1 MAPRRSPLDHA
12 LHGPADED
20 GAEDSSTVQKGT
32 TQGSPNGVSAGGSTA
47 GTSQAVVD
55 TTRRGASMF
64 GQQSVFK
71 QEVER
76 RATTNPQVNR
86 SVRANGGVP
95 KPYDPALLRDVAAS
109 GPAQAYIDTLAQDVA
124 AARWSL
130 VPRDENTD
138 VEDGDRAELERKLE
152 SIHPEKSFRDIL
164 EQTTRNLLELGDAAW
179 VKHYFK
185 NSDELAE
192 VLPVDSARM
201 FKRVDSHGLTQAYL
215 QTQWST
221 FDVGDELDTNEVV
234 WFEWSSRTDH
244 VYGHGPVEKGLET
257 LMLLDEL
264 QQKEKKDLEEGMPPG
279 IVSAKEDADNPLPPD
294 EFDTVKEE
302 FELHEGE
309 RHRLLVTRGE
319 WDFTDFSGNYQE
331 LQILDRNKFWIHVLG
346 AVMKVN
352 PPYAGFDFQEGNKA
366 QNDSQKE
373 AYAQR
378 GFRQTLRQVEEAITR
393 QLIHEDLTEELDF
406 KFEREQTVVERKEQA
421 TLLEQAA
428 NAATAWANAGRT
440 VTVDE
445 EGQLSVEP
453 GDVTPD
459 DVETPAPGGGGLFG
473 SVDKSG
479 EVRKAVP
486 LSAPAGNSP
495 VADDAMGEWRKFLA
509 DIESEGGMAMDPESE
524 RTYPGEDLAPT
535 GNVVVFGVEPERI
548 RSLMDAYPGVQYNVE
563 EPTAR
568 APPGGPDVEDNP
580 EGEPPEEAPA
590 GLDLTEEE
598 ILQMDQILESAY
610 KSQIWPETVE
620 DIEKRAWSGDDSVPD
635 YVLEQISMAIDS
647 GAVFDNF
654 KTLPARVVEEVKG
667 ILEDNLTQPQGWS
680 LKSVVDDFKEVF
692 PGVPEDQLEVV
703 VRTETASVLNKA
715 REEGYQSREESGRF
729 KFKWVGPSDQR
740 TTDAC
745 TELKERTN
753 PDHGGTPVSL
763 PDLKRME
770 QEVHAEHF
778 ADLEFREHTIHP
790 NERHTFVR
798 VVEDPLAA
806 SGEGGELTA

>member
-12 LHGPADED
+12 LHGPANED
-20 GAEDSSTVQKGT
+20 GADDSSTVQKGT
-32 TQGSPNGVSAGGSTA
+32 TPGRASGVSAGGSTQ
-47 GTSQAVVD
+47 GTGQAVVD
-55 TTRRGASMF
+55 TTRPGKSMF

-71 QEVER
+71 QEVDR
-76 RATTNPQVNR
+76 RATTSPQVSR
-86 SVRANGGVP
+86 SVRANGGVT
-95 KPYDPALLRDVAAS
+95 KPYDPALLRDVADS

-124 AARWSL
+124 SARWSL
-130 VPRDENTD
+130 VARDEDTD
-138 VEDGDRAELERKLE
+138 LEDEDRAELERKLE

-164 EQTTRNLLELGDAAW
+164 EQTARNLLELGDAAW
-179 VKHYFK
+179 VKHYFE

-192 VLPVDSARM
+192 VVPVDSARI
-201 FKRVDSHGLTQAYL
+201 FKRVDNHGLTQAYL
-215 QTQWST
+215 QTEFST
-221 FDVGDELDTNEVV
+221 LDIGDTLDTSEVV
-234 WFEWSSRTDH
+234 WFEWASRTDH

-279 IVSAKEDADNPLPPD
+279 IVSAAEDADNPLPPD

-366 QNDSQKE
+366 QNESQKE

-406 KFEREQTVVERKEQA
+406 KFEREQTVAERKEQA

-428 NAATAWANAGRT
+428 NAAEAWAGAGRN

-445 EGQLSVEP
+445 DGNLTVEP
-453 GDVTPD
+453 GEVTPD
-459 DVETPAPGGGGLFG
+459 DVDKPDSGGPLFG
-473 SVDKSG
+473 SVDKEG
-479 EVRKAVP
+479 VQKAVP
-486 LSAPAGNSP
+486 LSAPAGNNP
-495 VADDAMGEWRKFLA
+495 VGDDAMGEWRKFLA
-509 DIESEGGMAMDPESE
+509 DIADEGGMVMDPESE
-524 RTYPGEDLAPT
+524 RTYPGDELAPT
-535 GNVVVFGVEPERI
+535 GNVVVFGVEPERL
-548 RSLMDAYPGVQYNVE
+548 RSLMEAYPGVQYNVE
-563 EPTAR
+563 EPTSR
-568 APPGGPDVEDNP
+568 DPPGGDEFEDSEAESP
-580 EGEPPEEAPA
+580 ADGTPP
-590 GLDLTEEE
+590 GMDLTEDEVLRMDE
-598 ILQMDQILESAY
+598 ILEGAY
-610 KSQIWPETVE
+610 KSQIWPESVD
-620 DIEKRAWSGDDSVPD
+620 DIEKRAWSGDQSVPD
-635 YVLEQISMAIDS
+635 YVLEQISMAIDR
-647 GAVFDNF
+647 GAVFDDF
-654 KTLPARVVEEVKG
+654 ETLPERVVEEVKS
-667 ILEDNLTQPQGWS
+667 LLKDNLTQPQGWS
-680 LKSVVDDFKEVF
+680 LDSVVDDFKDVF
-692 PGVPEDQLEVV
+692 PGVPEEQLETVA
-703 VRTETASVLNKA
+703 RTETASVLNTA

-729 KFKWVGPSDQR
+729 KFKWVGPSDNR

-778 ADLEFREHTIHP
+778 ENLEFRTHTIHP

-798 VVEDPLAA
+798 VVEDPLAE
-806 SGEGGELTA
+806 SGEGGDLT